1 MSIPIDV
8 PSLSDSI
15 WPFDTGRVPDT
26 SPLQR
31 FDKFRCFVICPFAR
45 ADVVL
50 FFVRLAARQ
59 VQYVMQHEIEVAY
72 AGDVAGPGAIH
83 QSIWAHIKQ
92 ADIIVAD
99 LTGHNPNVVYEL
111 GAAAAWRPID
121 TVVILRDKSDGQDH
135 AFDLA
140 PARQRIYD
148 SRETGWMEHLTQ
160 WLALD
165 IWAGLSQAP
174 FRDEPPEPVSLPLE
188 MHFGAGKDYPLMWS
202 PGPGH
207 RRLTPDGLEFGS
219 LFNHPY
225 SWPSPAGLRA
235 ANVHVQASMRF
246 GERAAD
252 SSWIG
257 VALRA
262 QGYLAN

>member
-50 FFVRLAARQ
+50 FFVPLAARQ

-83 QSIWAHIKQ
+83 PSIWAHIKQ

-121 TVVILRDKSDGQDH
+121 TVD
-135 AFDLA
+135 
-140 PARQRIYD
+140 
-148 SRETGWMEHLTQ
+148 T
-160 WLALD
+160 
-165 IWAGLSQAP
+165 
-174 FRDEPPEPVSLPLE
+174 
-188 MHFGAGKDYPLMWS
+188 
-202 PGPGH
+202 
-207 RRLTPDGLEFGS
+207 
-219 LFNHPY
+219 FNICY
-225 SWPSPAGLRA
+225 EA
-235 ANVHVQASMRF
+235 
-246 GERAAD
+246 
-252 SSWIG
+252 
-257 VALRA
+257 
-262 QGYLAN
+262 